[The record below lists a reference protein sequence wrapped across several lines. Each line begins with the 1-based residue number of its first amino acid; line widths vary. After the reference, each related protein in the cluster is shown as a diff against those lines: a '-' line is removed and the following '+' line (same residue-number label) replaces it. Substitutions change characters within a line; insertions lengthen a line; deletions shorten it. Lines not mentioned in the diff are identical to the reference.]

1 MIEQNIKNKYIMNTL
16 NNISLMLDND
26 NKKMYSTSNP
36 WRRKWQFN
44 PLLPGESHGQ
54 RSLVGFSP

>member
-1 MIEQNIKNKYIMNTL
+1 MNTL